1 MLTDIHTT
9 AGRTPCVYSLLPDV
23 CLCAGKP
30 HRLSSQGLVEAD
42 MNSHCA
48 GAKGLVVR
56 EETVYSAKG
65 TVIAYVG

>member
-9 AGRTPCVYSLLPDV
+9 AGRAPCVYSLLPDA
-23 CLCAGKP
+23 CLCAGQT
-30 HRLSSQGLVEAD
+30 HRLFSQGLVEAD
-42 MNSHCA
+42 PSSHSA

-65 TVIAYVG
+65 TVIA